1 MAFLIDA
8 TMKGYKVLGVQ
19 TGTSK
24 KGKVFK
30 AVTLFRD
37 GRTAEVTVTNP
48 ELFDAVDHLHEMDV
62 VNLDVRA
69 VAGREHSYLS
79 LLAAPLLVVG
89 SDEIDC

>member
-24 KGKVFK
+24 KGKRYCSVSVFK
-30 AVTLFRD
+30 D
-37 GRTAEVTVTNP
+37 GRTAEVSTSD
-48 ELFDAVDHLHEMDV
+48 DALIPYCETLHEMDV

-69 VAGREHSYLS
+69 VAGRERSYV
-79 LLAAPLLVVG
+79 LLVEQPVVVQAAG
-89 SDEIDC
+89 VDY